1 LYLGEILL
9 FPLVDSTL
17 VDKVID
23 LCFLY
28 VAYFDILP
36 KNNKE
41 QTVVENGGPSMINVL
56 IHR

>member
-1 LYLGEILL
+1 
-9 FPLVDSTL
+9 VDSTL

-36 KNNKE
+36 ENNKE
-41 QTVVENGGPSMINVL
+41 QIIAENSGPSMINVL

>member
-1 LYLGEILL
+1 
-9 FPLVDSTL
+9 VDSTL

-36 KNNKE
+36 KNSKE
-41 QTVVENGGPSMINVL
+41 QTIVENSGPSMINVL